1 MIFRGHKNKDN
12 MSHII
17 NRLELELNCADEEQ
31 AFNMRHNFAIT
42 LQDKITSAIDNICSK
57 YTSESEWIRI
67 DRLELD
73 LGWLN
78 PNSFELEFGEIFQ
91 KKFEAEILR
100 YMSRLSIPEKMQSR
114 QRSRVALFKHFIQ
127 YGTLPWWADEES
139 TDINEIARDLWEKDE
154 ALKDFF
160 HQHRFEVTVW
170 QRAAF
175 QLNHQSKMSLTAS
188 FAELQYG
195 MDLFK
200 NWIKEAINFPHSGIV
215 FDQEAILKTCNDIML
230 RNAGSVFETY
240 PAANKFL
247 IIFDETMRLFFP
259 AENAYTDKLI
269 RHLESLST
277 QKDADT
283 VKNTTPEQPL
293 NKENKGSPLIP
304 FPGTPLPDNLQQ
316 PSEEKLSVKHA
327 GIILLGAFLNS
338 FFTNLDLLDGAY
350 WKSKEAQYRAV
361 HLLKFLSSGE
371 QQNPEFNLTLEKII
385 CGLSPEESL
394 PVGIILTADETN
406 EAQSLLESVIEHW
419 KVLKNTSV
427 NGLRES
433 FLKRDGLLKKI
444 EMDWLLQVERKTLDV
459 LIDSIPWGFSTL
471 RFPWTQQK
479 LLVEW

>member
-1 MIFRGHKNKDN
+1 

-17 NRLELELNCADEEQ
+17 NRLELELNCTDEEQ

-42 LQDKITSAIDNICSK
+42 LQEKITTAVDNICSK
-57 YTSESEWIRI
+57 YIRESEWIRI

-73 LGWLN
+73 LGWFN

-100 YMSRLSIPEKMQSR
+100 YMSQLSIPEKMESR
-114 QRSRVALFKHFIQ
+114 QRSQVALFKHFIQ
-127 YGTLPWWADEES
+127 YGTLPWWADTES
-139 TDINEIARDLWEKDE
+139 TDINEIAQDLWEKEED

-160 HQHRFEVTVW
+160 YQHRFEVTVW

-175 QLNHQSKMSLTAS
+175 QLNHQNKLLLTAS
-188 FAELQYG
+188 FAELQHG

-200 NWIKEAINFPHSGIV
+200 NWVKEAINLPDSAIV
-215 FDQEAILKTCNDIML
+215 FDPEVVLKTCNDIML

-240 PAANKFL
+240 PATNKFL
-247 IIFDETMRLFFP
+247 VIFDETMRLFFP
-259 AENAYTDKLI
+259 SESVYANKLI
-269 RHLESLST
+269 RHIKSLVAE
-277 QKDADT
+277 KDPDI
-283 VKNTTPEQPL
+283 VKNTTLEQRQ
-293 NKENKGSPLIP
+293 NMENKISPLVL
-304 FPGTPLPDNLQQ
+304 FPGSHLSDDQQQ
-316 PSEEKLSVKHA
+316 PSDEKLLVKHA
-327 GIILLGAFLNS
+327 GIILLGAFLNP
-338 FFTNLDLLDGAY
+338 FFTNLDLFDGAY
-350 WKSKEAQYRAV
+350 WKNREAQYRAV
-361 HLLKFLSSGE
+361 HLLKFLSTGE
-371 QQNPEFNLTLEKII
+371 QQNPEFNLNLEKII

-394 PVGIILTADETN
+394 PVDIVLTTDETN

-433 FLKRDGLLKKI
+433 FLKRDGLLKKS

-471 RFPWTQQK
+471 RFPWTEQK